1 MSKWIL
7 NWISFWTKFDWI
19 INIYRTPLPLTQ
31 LGKRST
37 APFKNAAMQNGIT
50 NGALTMNLLYNVKK
64 AFHWASFMMEIQMS
78 QLMVQH
84 VSLGMQRNH
93 TSTTLQHW
101 ESTTNAGIR
110 MGIDL
115 EFGVSPATH
124 KSAGIT
130 ALFLDAVQC
139 RRWEQWRS
147 WISQKVAV
155 P

>member
-1 MSKWIL
+1 
-7 NWISFWTKFDWI
+7 
-19 INIYRTPLPLTQ
+19 
-31 LGKRST
+31 
-37 APFKNAAMQNGIT
+37 
-50 NGALTMNLLYNVKK
+50 MNLLYNVKK

-124 KSAGIT
+124 TSAGIT

-139 RRWEQWRS
+139 RR
-147 WISQKVAV
+147 
-155 P
+155 

>member
-1 MSKWIL
+1 MLI
-7 NWISFWTKFDWI
+7 
-19 INIYRTPLPLTQ
+19 
-31 LGKRST
+31 G
-37 APFKNAAMQNGIT
+37 MT

-110 MGIDL
+110 MEMNL
-115 EFGVSPATH
+115 ESGVSQMTQTPVTH
-124 KSAGIT
+124 TSVGIT
-130 ALFLDAVQC
+130 ALFLDA
-139 RRWEQWRS
+139 
-147 WISQKVAV
+147 SQSGTQ
-155 P
+155 